1 MILLGSMTLLAIGLL
16 LLLWQAIVIS
26 YHLIR
31 LAVLLIAWCGCALAL
46 VVTGCAW
53 LGVNLVQYVKGP
65 RSEEPEPAIAIDI
78 LGDDDAS
85 IIELQPHTGSRRLR
99 G

>member
-1 MILLGSMTLLAIGLL
+1 MILLGSITLLAIGLS

-53 LGVNLVQYVKGP
+53 LGVKLVQYVKGP
-65 RSEEPEPAIAIDI
+65 GSEVPEPAIVIDI
-78 LGDDDAS
+78 CDDNATP
-85 IIELQPHTGSRRLR
+85 IVELLPHTDFRRLR